1 MKIMKRPLSV
11 PTHALPNAVRHQ
23 VRLIL
28 ARPRPQRGNLSTDL
42 LPLPPP
48 PAQHSGLP
56 DSVIVLVV
64 LVHLSPLAVV
74 DLRYARPARVVF
86 EF

>member
-1 MKIMKRPLSV
+1 M
-11 PTHALPNAVRHQ
+11 
-23 VRLIL
+23 RLIL

-74 DLRYARPARVVF
+74 DLRYARPAHGVF